1 MSAVDVR
8 SQIVEGLRDA
18 LSQPAEIRG
27 DTSIVQDLGLDSV
40 AVMDVI
46 LAIEDRFDISM
57 PLDKVAEIVTVDDLV
72 RTVETLVGKK
82 QA

>member
-8 SQIVEGLRDA
+8 GQIVEGLRDA
-18 LSQPAEIRG
+18 LTQPAEIRG